1 MIGKLTKM
9 RRRDAEA
16 LCLMASQYEVRALRQ
31 VSLPIEYSVPGTL
44 LLMVA
49 GNSIIGIRN
58 AG

>member
-1 MIGKLTKM
+1 M